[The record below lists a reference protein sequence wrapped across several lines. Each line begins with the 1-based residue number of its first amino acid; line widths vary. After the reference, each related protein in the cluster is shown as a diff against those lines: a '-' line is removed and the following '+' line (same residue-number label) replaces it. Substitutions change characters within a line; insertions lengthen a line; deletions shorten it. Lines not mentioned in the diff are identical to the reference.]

1 MPKILGKIG
10 FLTFFTLQTHINFC
24 RKTTMTIIQKINNF
38 FKNFSSQSNNLKSFS
53 LKEFGQKQL
62 IIVTIITLFSII
74 FFSTQSIIKKK
85 NIDSRKNLKTVTNS
99 EEFTG
104 LSKFL
109 ISKINS
115 PYKSEKYLIKNNDT
129 IEKILKKF
137 EVKDEDIKNISTKLK
152 QKKLSNI
159 YSGRELSIVLKKIDD
174 KNNSVINLLY
184 PINNTSSIEV
194 RKLRDDF
201 KIKENIIKLNKKE
214 VVVKNKI
221 TNNLYSAAIEAQ
233 IEPNIIIEFAR
244 IFGFEVDFQ
253 RDIRKN
259 DWFEIY
265 YEKFEDDNGKVRD
278 TGKIIY
284 ASMYVNREEIN
295 LYNFKYKDEEEYYDI
310 KGKSITKSLMK
321 TPINGARLSSSFGM
335 RKHPILGYNKMH
347 RGTDFAAPSGT
358 PIMASGTGIITRARW
373 CGGGGNCVKIKHN
386 STYQTVYAHMKS
398 FAKGIK
404 EGRKVRQGQ
413 IIGYVGST
421 GLSTGPHL
429 HYEVIVNGKK
439 VNSQKLK
446 LPSGKTLKGIA
457 REDFELE
464 RIKID
469 LKLSELR

>member
-1 MPKILGKIG
+1 MAFIKYLSEFQKKWQNLSVFTGQNKLKISK
-10 FLTFFTLQTHINFC
+10 FNLTLF
-24 RKTTMTIIQKINNF
+24 
-38 FKNFSSQSNNLKSFS
+38 FS
-53 LKEFGQKQL
+53 LIL
-62 IIVTIITLFSII
+62 LFSIT
-74 FFSTQSIIKKK
+74 FFSLSNYI
-85 NIDSRKNLKTVTNS
+85 SRKNIENRANLGKVTNS
-99 EEFTG
+99 NEF
-104 LSKFL
+104 SNIAKFF

-115 PYKSEKYLIKNNDT
+115 PYAEVKYIIKNNDS
-129 IEKILKKF
+129 IEKILKKYNIKQAD
-137 EVKDEDIKNISTKLK
+137 VKDISNKLK

-159 YSGRELSIVLKKIDD
+159 YSGRELTLIFKSLEKKG
-174 KNNSVINLLY
+174 NTVVNLLF
-184 PINNTSSIEV
+184 PINNTTSVEV
-194 RKLRDDF
+194 RKVQNNF
-201 KIKENIIKLNKKE
+201 IVKERILKLYKKE
-214 VVVKNKI
+214 TVVKNTIK
-221 TNNLYSAAIEAQ
+221 NNLYSSAMEVG

-253 RDIRKN
+253 RDIRKG

-265 YEKFEDDNGKVRD
+265 YEKFEDDNERIRD

-284 ASMYVNREEIN
+284 ASMYVNNEEIN
-295 LYNFKYKDEEEYYDI
+295 LYNFKYDNDEEYYDI

-358 PIMASGTGIITRARW
+358 PIMASGSGTVTRARW

-386 STYQTVYAHMKS
+386 STYETIYAHMKA

-404 EGRKVRQGQ
+404 EGRKVKQGQ

-446 LPSGKTLKGIA
+446 LPSGKILKGA
-457 REDFELE
+457 SRKEFELE

-469 LKLSELR
+469 LRLSELR

>member
-1 MPKILGKIG
+1 MAIIDKLLSFYRKNHHLKLALSGFKI
-10 FLTFFTLQTHINFC
+10 
-24 RKTTMTIIQKINNF
+24 
-38 FKNFSSQSNNLKSFS
+38 KNFNIFYIIIFSTVFLFSVVFISTQEFLEKKNLENTNNLQVITKSD
-53 LKEFGQKQL
+53 EF
-62 IIVTIITLFSII
+62 F
-74 FFSTQSIIKKK
+74 
-85 NIDSRKNLKTVTNS
+85 NLSNY
-99 EEFTG
+99 F
-104 LSKFL
+104 

-115 PYKSEKYLIKNNDT
+115 PYEKVKYKIKINDS
-129 IEKILKKF
+129 IEKILKEF
-137 EVKDEDIKNISTKLK
+137 GIMNMDIKNISFKLK

-159 YSGRELSIVLKKIDD
+159 YSGRELTLIYKKLE
-174 KNNSVINLLY
+174 NGTNTLINLIY
-184 PINNTSSIEV
+184 PISNTNTVEI
-194 RKLRDDF
+194 RKFEQDF
-201 KIKENIIKLNKKE
+201 TIRENIIKLNKKE
-214 VVVKNKI
+214 VVVKNSIKS
-221 TNNLYSAAIEAQ
+221 NLYASAMDSK

-253 RDIRKN
+253 RDIRKG

-284 ASMYVNREEIN
+284 ASMFVNREEIN
-295 LYNFKYKDEEEYYDI
+295 LYNFKDKGEEEYYDI

-358 PIMASGTGIITRARW
+358 PIMASGSGTVTRARW

-386 STYQTVYAHMKS
+386 STYETIYAHMKA

-404 EGRKVRQGQ
+404 EGRKVKQGQ

-421 GLSTGPHL
+421 GMSTGPHL

-439 VNSQKLK
+439 VNSQRLK
-446 LPSGKTLKGIA
+446 LPSGKILKGSA
-457 REDFELE
+457 RENFELE

-469 LKLSELR
+469 LKLAELR